1 MGLICLLAE
10 GWPAY
15 EWCNCRRCMDRWGLM
30 KDVHQQI
37 SPMACREE
45 IGVWLM
51 RATCPRQG
59 QHLPKH
65 ASFHKSVAVGEH
77 WHSPLRPGSDQ
88 GKGEWL
94 GLLWQGLVWVSQSG
108 KQGAGWKLW
117 SCSNRGHSAL
127 LCAAQILVTGTALPG

>member
-1 MGLICLLAE
+1 
-10 GWPAY
+10 
-15 EWCNCRRCMDRWGLM
+15 M

-94 GLLWQGLVWVSQSG
+94 GLLWRSCC
-108 KQGAGWKLW
+108 GAPIQEG
-117 SCSNRGHSAL
+117 RMQEVVFAL
-127 LCAAQILVTGTALPG
+127 QQ